1 MRRRTL
7 AVTVVSRKIDLVGVK
22 DVVIDLVPKLGWKA
36 QKGRVALVGRGAF
49 VLCQFENDILQSQVL
64 TGCRDPFSPDVFV
77 FVDGQTSREFNFVV
91 NWSEEGI
98 ESVKNIQVVVMRNG
112 RASARG

>member
-1 MRRRTL
+1 L

-22 DVVIDLVPKLGWKA
+22 GVVIDLVPKLGWKA
-36 QKGRVALVGRGAF
+36 QKWRVALVSRGAL

-77 FVDGQTSREFNFVV
+77 LVDSQTSQEFTFVV
-91 NWSEEGI
+91 NGVRKGLRVSKTSRWLS
-98 ESVKNIQVVVMRNG
+98 
-112 RASARG
+112 